1 MLPRALESC
10 ILRREMLQH
19 TDLRPHAS
27 PRSNTPHP
35 CLCSPP
41 EVLLLLEIPARE
53 AVRQAPWQAAG
64 AAFLFI
70 FKMLTTTLC
79 PWIGFL
85 LWAFLSALVKL
96 NHFVTRQEPGP
107 ALSLRTRQ
115 QLILPLRL
123 LAATCVP
130 TACHCVSPRG
140 GTACSRQGWSPANRV
155 FPSSI
160 C

>member
-1 MLPRALESC
+1 
-10 ILRREMLQH
+10 MLQH
-19 TDLRPHAS
+19 TDLHPRAS

-79 PWIGFL
+79 PWMVFCFGLF
-85 LWAFLSALVKL
+85 S
-96 NHFVTRQEPGP
+96 Q
-107 ALSLRTRQ
+107 
-115 QLILPLRL
+115 RL
-123 LAATCVP
+123 
-130 TACHCVSPRG
+130 
-140 GTACSRQGWSPANRV
+140 
-155 FPSSI
+155 
-160 C
+160 